1 MKNFLPG
8 TLVALLVGI
17 AVISEAQA
25 PPKSAQTNAAEVQ
38 APVAMRPVPVE
49 VKRRVEA
56 LQSKLQPTAR
66 AWIEQQSR
74 IEDQRPT
81 LDLPA
86 LNAAVRQ
93 RFSSSKVALSDM
105 DIDAIVS
112 IVMMECAQNDETDL
126 QNMMNQMQAINAQ
139 KQAIRQL
146 LNEMNQAAAQMQAQ
160 MGKGYAGV
168 RCATPVCESLPARL
182 ASLRAASS
190 KTRRPVNL
198 TVQEHPTYGDFTRI
212 RAQLPGAMD
221 SLNES
226 SETQSLELQ
235 MTMDRRSKLIDTL
248 SNVLKKISD
257 TSDSVVQNLK

>member
-1 MKNFLPG
+1 MKGFLPG
-8 TLVALLVGI
+8 FLVPFLIGI
-17 AVISEAQA
+17 AVISEAQG
-25 PPKSAQTNAAEVQ
+25 PPRSAQSKASESQ
-38 APVAMRPVPVE
+38 AQGAIRPIPVE
-49 VKRRVEA
+49 IKRRLET
-56 LQSKLQPTAR
+56 LQSKLQPSAR

-74 IEDQRPT
+74 IEAQRPA
-81 LDLPA
+81 LDMQA

-93 RFSSSKVALSDM
+93 RFSSSKLALSDM
-105 DIDAIVS
+105 DINAVVS

-139 KQAIRQL
+139 KQAAREL

-160 MGKGYAGV
+160 MGKQYAAV
-168 RCATPVCESLPARL
+168 RCATPLCESLPARL
-182 ASLRAASS
+182 ASLRAATS

-198 TVQEHPTYGDFTRI
+198 MVPEHPTNGDFARI
-212 RAQLPGAMD
+212 RAELPGALD

-226 SETQSLELQ
+226 SETQSMELQ